1 MKQLIKFIITFAVAA
16 VVLLLFRA
24 MVVTLYTVN
33 DTALQPEFMLGDRI
47 LVNRWSY
54 GLRTGNDDGL
64 FRYGRIMKSNV
75 DKGDIIA
82 VDSANDSISAIIICK
97 CVALPGDTITHKG
110 MTTVVPG
117 LHNCADQDY
126 YMVELFD
133 KNKATKHGIVGEK
146 SIIGRVCMVVFNH
159 DDNAPFYTGYD
170 KDRVFVMK

>member
-64 FRYGRIMKSNV
+64 FRY
-75 DKGDIIA
+75 
-82 VDSANDSISAIIICK
+82 
-97 CVALPGDTITHKG
+97 
-110 MTTVVPG
+110 
-117 LHNCADQDY
+117 
-126 YMVELFD
+126 
-133 KNKATKHGIVGEK
+133 
-146 SIIGRVCMVVFNH
+146 
-159 DDNAPFYTGYD
+159 
-170 KDRVFVMK
+170 